1 MIGKELVIMGPTMY
15 QAAGFF
21 DLWNPV
27 LLLLVVVAGFVYG
40 KLVNSNKESIKGAEP
55 VSLRQK
61 LAFYTGLALFYIG
74 QGSPINYIGHHY
86 LFSIHMLQQTIL
98 YLTVPIFIWTGLPEW
113 MLRPLVRNR
122 SVHALLSFFTK
133 PLIAIFMFNILLS
146 FYHMPFIMDGLMKH
160 SLWLLGYHLVLMVTA
175 FLMWFPV
182 FGPLPELSR
191 LSDLKKI
198 GYIFAN
204 GMLLTPACA
213 LIIFSNTLIYEMYT
227 NVNVPFAHLSPL
239 DDQQLG
245 GVLMKI
251 IQEIVYGS
259 VLAYVFFKWYRRERL
274 KEHDEY
280 PQGYEPQDSMNTP
293 PGNWNRA

>member
-1 MIGKELVIMGPTMY
+1 MDPMY

-27 LLLLVVVAGFVYG
+27 LLLLVVVVGFVYS
-40 KLVNSNKESIKGAEP
+40 KLANANKESIKGAEP
-55 VSLRQK
+55 VSLRQR
-61 LAFYTGLALFYIG
+61 LAFHTGLTLFYIG

-113 MLRPLVRNR
+113 MLRPLVKNR

-133 PLIAIFMFNILLS
+133 PLVAIFMFNVLLS
-146 FYHMPFIMDGLMKH
+146 IYHMPFIMDSLMKH
-160 SLWLLGYHLVLMVTA
+160 SLWLLGYHLILLITA

-182 FGPLPELSR
+182 FCPLPELNR
-191 LSDLKKI
+191 LSDLRKI
-198 GYIFAN
+198 AYIFAN
-204 GMLLTPACA
+204 GVMLTPACA
-213 LIIFSNTLIYEMYT
+213 LIIFSDTLLYEMYT
-227 NVNVPFAHLSPL
+227 NVTVPFSHLSPL

-259 VLAYVFFKWYRRERL
+259 VLAYVFFRWYRRERL
-274 KEHDEY
+274 KEHDDY
-280 PQGYEPQDSMNTP
+280 PQGYEPQEDMNTP

>member
-1 MIGKELVIMGPTMY
+1 MLGKELVNMGQLY
-15 QAAGFF
+15 QTVGFF
-21 DLWNPV
+21 ELWNPV
-27 LLLLVVVAGFVYG
+27 LLLLVIVAGFVYG
-40 KLVNSNKESIKGAEP
+40 KLVNSNKESIPGAEP

-61 LAFYTGLALFYIG
+61 VAFYTGLALFYIG

-113 MLRPLVRNR
+113 MLRPLVKNQW
-122 SVHALLSFFTK
+122 VHALLSFFTK

-146 FYHMPFIMDGLMKH
+146 FYHMPFIMDAVMKN
-160 SLWLLGYHLVLMVTA
+160 SIWLLGYHIVLLVTA

-182 FGPLPELSR
+182 FSPLPELDK

-213 LIIFSNTLIYEMYT
+213 LIIFSNTLIYDMYT

-259 VLAYVFFKWYRRERL
+259 VLAYVFFKWYRRDRL
-274 KEHDEY
+274 TEHDEY
-280 PQGYEPQDSMNTP
+280 PQGYEPKK
-293 PGNWNRA
+293 A

>member
-1 MIGKELVIMGPTMY
+1 MVGKELIIMGPMY

-40 KLVNSNKESIKGAEP
+40 KLVNANKESIKGAEP

-61 LAFYTGLALFYIG
+61 LAFYTGLMLFYIG

-113 MLRPLVRNR
+113 LLRPLVRNR
-122 SVHALLSFFTK
+122 LVHALLSFFTN

-146 FYHMPFIMDGLMKH
+146 IYHMPLIMDSLMKH

-182 FGPLPELSR
+182 FGPLPELGR

-204 GMLLTPACA
+204 GVLLTPACA
-213 LIIFSNTLIYEMYT
+213 LIIFSDTLLYEMYT
-227 NVNVPFAHLSPL
+227 NVTVPFAHLSPL

-274 KEHDEY
+274 MEQDEY
-280 PQGYEPQDSMNTP
+280 PQGYEHQEGINTP